1 MTMDDETVIAALD
14 QAGIDRTLITGFD
27 EFSSVHE
34 TFIPNELVAGLAE
47 RHPDRFIPFAGADVL
62 AGMDAVR
69 DFEHLVRDRGFRGL
83 SVRPFMIGVPADDRR
98 YYPLYAKC
106 VELDVPVSIHSSAN
120 WTTVAVS
127 DLGHP
132 RHIDVVAADFPEL
145 KIVMSHAGY
154 PWVLESALL
163 AWKYPNVY
171 LELAAH
177 RPSYLATPGTGWEP
191 LLRYGTTTIRD
202 KVLFGTGWFL
212 LGRPPGR
219 SSRSSVRCRCRRT
232 CSRCGCGATRRRC
245 WARGWPLEEAR
256 LLGLGRCS
264 FLGGSHDPPAGAGG
278 GRRAAAR
285 APLAPRGPDA
295 VDHLG
300 DALPLGGRGRRSG
313 RCRAPRSAASGRA
326 GAPASIRRRP
336 PSRPAAGGAASR
348 AR

>member
-1 MTMDDETVIAALD
+1 MAEANDRLDGGNGAPGGMTEIRAIDMWAPIVPVPEVMEHVAHHFPKEMAGYLRVFYKRDPDPAEFTRAAGGMTMDDETVIAALD

-62 AGMDAVR
+62 LGMEAVR

-83 SVRPFMIGVPADDRR
+83 SVRPFMVGLPADDRR

-120 WTTVAVS
+120 WTTVSVN

-163 AWKYPNVY
+163 AWKYPRVY

-177 RPSYLATPGTGWEP
+177 RPRYLATPGTGWEP

-212 LGRPPGR
+212 LGRPPGQ
-219 SSRSSVRCRCRRT
+219 VV
-232 CSRCGCGATRRRC
+232 
-245 WARGWPLEEAR
+245 EEFRALPVSEDVMEMWLWR
-256 LLGLGRCS
+256 NAEALLG
-264 FLGGSHDPPAGAGG
+264 AGV
-278 GRRAAAR
+278 AA
-285 APLAPRGPDA
+285 
-295 VDHLG
+295 
-300 DALPLGGRGRRSG
+300 
-313 RCRAPRSAASGRA
+313 
-326 GAPASIRRRP
+326 
-336 PSRPAAGGAASR
+336 
-348 AR
+348 

>member
-1 MTMDDETVIAALD
+1 MREELLAIDMWAPIVPVPEVMEHVAHHFPKEMAGYLRVFYKRDPDPAEFTSAAAGMAMDHDTLVAALD
-14 QAGIDRTLITGFD
+14 QARIDRTLITGFD
-27 EFSSVHE
+27 EYSSVHE

-62 AGMDAVR
+62 KGMDAVR

-83 SVRPFMIGVPADDRR
+83 SVRPFMIGLPAADRR

-154 PWVLESALL
+154 PWVLEAALL

-177 RPSYLATPGTGWEP
+177 RPRYLAMPGTGWEP

-212 LGRPPGR
+212 LGRPPGQ
-219 SSRSSVRCRCRRT
+219 VV
-232 CSRCGCGATRRRC
+232 
-245 WARGWPLEEAR
+245 EEFRALPVPEDVMEMWLWR
-256 LLGLGRCS
+256 NAEALLGTAV
-264 FLGGSHDPPAGAGG
+264 PA
-278 GRRAAAR
+278 
-285 APLAPRGPDA
+285 
-295 VDHLG
+295 
-300 DALPLGGRGRRSG
+300 
-313 RCRAPRSAASGRA
+313 
-326 GAPASIRRRP
+326 
-336 PSRPAAGGAASR
+336 
-348 AR
+348 